1 MWLEVE
7 LRRISDR
14 SEIRNPMVYIRI
26 GSVSGFL
33 WTRNISDRIRL
44 RILKFSKNSD
54 QIGFLIIIFLFI
66 FESGRISD
74 WWTFKYFRIGSDFG
88 NLTFQNLRIIS
99 GFGFFLFFENFGAD
113 QISDYQIIH
122 IFEILLDHVPKSKI
136 TCWTKVIWLWS
147 EFWIVGCYLRFITTC
162 IKIVP

>member
-1 MWLEVE
+1 MWCFNCNKDYYYTCYNKDYYYTVKCV
-7 LRRISDR
+7 
-14 SEIRNPMVYIRI
+14 NA
-26 GSVSGFL
+26 SGAK
-33 WTRNISDRIRL
+33 RNIFDRIRL

-54 QIGFLIIIFLFI
+54 HIRFQIIIFWFI
-66 FESGRISD
+66 FELGRISD

-99 GFGFFLFFENFGAD
+99 GFRFFLFFENFGAD

-122 IFEILLDHVPKSKI
+122 IFEILLDHVLKSKI